1 MTEENKQIA
10 PVAEGKISALIDPKK
25 HNLTKL
31 HKELDKHTI
40 EAVQYLASV
49 LTSEEADIDQ
59 KMKAAKDITDFKLK
73 VADSQN
79 KEFLQRLI
87 LQSKL
92 DLGIGVKK
100 IKEVE
105 ADDGDSDSDEDD
117 TPMYTPDVILEVNN
131 VKNM

>member
-1 MTEENKQIA
+1 MIEENKQIA

-25 HNLTKL
+25 HNLTAI
-31 HKELDKHTI
+31 HKEVDKHVK
-40 EAVQYLASV
+40 EAMQYLASV
-49 LTSEEADIDQ
+49 LRDEKASIDQ
-59 KMKAAKDITDFKLK
+59 KIKASEKLTEFKLK
-73 VADSQN
+73 VADAQN

-92 DLGIGVKK
+92 ELGIGVKK

-105 ADDGDSDSDEDD
+105 AEDEDSEEDD